1 MYIWSEIGCC
11 YFFVFKSNFLFLD
24 GRVDVLVLDGINVCF
39 GLFVLEI
46 LSLVDFIIFILM
58 SVYDVVVVVLLD

>member
-1 MYIWSEIGCC
+1 M
-11 YFFVFKSNFLFLD
+11 FLD